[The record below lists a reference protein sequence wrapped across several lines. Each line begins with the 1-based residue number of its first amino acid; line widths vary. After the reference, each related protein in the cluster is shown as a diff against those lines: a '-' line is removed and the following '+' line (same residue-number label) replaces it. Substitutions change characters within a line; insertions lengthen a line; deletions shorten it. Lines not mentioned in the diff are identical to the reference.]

1 MRFREQHVAESIRNS
16 GLETSHQM
24 EALNLQSVSK
34 NVSQMCCMKR
44 THFIE
49 EGQDETPSLVQEMAS
64 LIVEWCDAFLERIN
78 ENDLAEGC
86 EEAPEEPS
94 MMASGSE
101 AEADARQSELT
112 QDSIK
117 PARKPRANSKVNP
130 KGVLVGHKRKKRC
143 RAATHGGNQP
153 LVGIP
158 STGAGDS
165 PNLVSEERT
174 SMSLGWSV
182 QPLYKRCP
190 SLVSHQLGKSLWKLC
205 LRACDLF
212 AIVQSIHKHHGACTA
227 RLLCS
232 FFLTETGGKEAGW
245 WILT

>member
-1 MRFREQHVAESIRNS
+1 MAHLEAEPTKAFPKHRWHTEQSHCPDHKWASAREVPGEKSIFCPWSKKDELVDVEKSTPRSYLGEETMRFREQHVAESIRNS

-117 PARKPRANSKVNP
+117 PARKPRANSKEVGG
-130 KGVLVGHKRKKRC
+130 GVVEANGWKEF
-143 RAATHGGNQP
+143 GQS
-153 LVGIP
+153 P
-158 STGAGDS
+158 S
-165 PNLVSEERT
+165 NLPPGT
-174 SMSLGWSV
+174 TASV
-182 QPLYKRCP
+182 DFTNGPALNGSQI
-190 SLVSHQLGKSLWKLC
+190 Q
-205 LRACDLF
+205 
-212 AIVQSIHKHHGACTA
+212 
-227 RLLCS
+227 
-232 FFLTETGGKEAGW
+232 
-245 WILT
+245 